1 MKEIHLFDLDNK
13 EIKIETSKIKK
24 IYPYKSGSEIE
35 LENGEKIKVYEVPS
49 RVMRLLT
56 YLHLE

>member
-1 MKEIHLFDLDNK
+1 MREIHLFDLDNN
-13 EIKIETSKIKK
+13 EIKIDSNKIRK

-35 LENGEKIKVYEVPS
+35 LDNGEKIRVYEVPT
-49 RVMRLLT
+49 RVIRLLT